1 LKEGKEEMNRRLK
14 EATASIKTLTGKC
27 RELGTQTEKEIASVK
42 LTYEKRISV
51 LEQRLAEVL

>member
-1 LKEGKEEMNRRLK
+1 LRESKEDLNRRLK
-14 EATASIKTLTGKC
+14 EATASIKTLTVKC
-27 RELGTQTEKEIASVK
+27 RELGTQAEKEVAAVR